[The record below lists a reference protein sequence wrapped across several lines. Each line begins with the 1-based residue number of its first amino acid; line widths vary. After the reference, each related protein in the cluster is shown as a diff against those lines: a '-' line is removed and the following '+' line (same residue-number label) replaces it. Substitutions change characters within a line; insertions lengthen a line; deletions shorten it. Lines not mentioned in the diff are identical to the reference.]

1 MTDQSGQVVERKD
14 SYPFGLQ
21 MPGRTL
27 AQGARADE
35 DFTGHELDGETGLHY
50 AGARYYMS
58 ALGRWGTTDPI
69 LDEKGPGALLQQD
82 PRLLT
87 MNAYNYTFN
96 DPANLLDPDGRC
108 PVCTPA
114 AIGAGVGALWG
125 GGTEL
130 ASQIQAG
137 EGISVGKIGSAALEG
152 GVQGAVEGAAVVAGK
167 GVQIAVGAGIGAVN
181 AVGDGEDLG
190 GIAAG
195 MAEGAVGAMGP
206 LGRIAK
212 GPNGDLVGVP
222 SGMREAVEE
231 VGLGVGNNVITT
243 PGGEVINLFHDATR
257 IATGGDEED
266 LRSPVFK
273 NDDGGTE
280 GGTQAP
286 DHVTRDDRLD
296 TGSTVSSELRDDNN
310 R

>member
-1 MTDQSGQVVERKD
+1 
-14 SYPFGLQ
+14 

-27 AQGARADE
+27 AQGPQANE
-35 DFTGHELDGETGLHY
+35 DYTGHELDAETGMHY

-69 LDEKGPGALLQQD
+69 LDEQGPGALLQQD

-87 MNAYNYTFN
+87 MSAYNYTFN

-108 PVCTPA
+108 PTCKTAAVGA
-114 AIGAGVGALWG
+114 AIGAVAGA
-125 GGTEL
+125 TVETY
-130 ASQIQAG
+130 SQIASG
-137 EGISVGKIGSAALEG
+137 EDISLSDVGRAAAEG
-152 GVQGAVEGAAVVAGK
+152 GYDGAIAGSGQLLWRAGAGAVKEAGLAYAEGEDLGSVVAAGAQGAVEAA
-167 GVQIAVGAGIGAVN
+167 
-181 AVGDGEDLG
+181 
-190 GIAAG
+190 
-195 MAEGAVGAMGP
+195 GP
-206 LGRIAK
+206 LGRL
-212 GPNGDLVGVP
+212 GPGKNMPQSMQDVA
-222 SGMREAVEE
+222 REAWST
-231 VGLGVGNNVITT
+231 VGNIAITT
-243 PGGEVINLFHDATR
+243 PGGETVNLLHDATR

-296 TGSTVSSELRDDNN
+296 SGSTVSSELRDDNN